1 MLYMIIAAS
10 ICLLDFII
18 KTQIEK
24 KRELGTVT
32 ELFGGRIFLRKYHNK
47 GVAMDALKRWPWL
60 VRILSG
66 MVLLFVCILLFP
78 LLKERG
84 SRGLK
89 LGLSLMLGGGA
100 SNFYDRI
107 KRGYVVDYFSF
118 KSRFPKVQR
127 VVYNL
132 SDCFIFLGAILMLI
146 FHNKKG

>member
-1 MLYMIIAAS
+1 MLYLVIAAA

-18 KTQIEK
+18 KYQIEN
-24 KRELGTVT
+24 KRESGTVT
-32 ELFGGRIFLRKYHNK
+32 ELFGGRILLHKYHNK
-47 GVAMDALKRWPWL
+47 GAALDALNRWPRL

-66 MVLLFVCILLFP
+66 LVLLIICVLLFP
-78 LLKERG
+78 LLREQG

-118 KSRFPKVQR
+118 KSRFPRVQR

-132 SDCFIFLGAILMLI
+132 SDFFIFLGAVLMLL
-146 FHNKKG
+146 FHKKKG